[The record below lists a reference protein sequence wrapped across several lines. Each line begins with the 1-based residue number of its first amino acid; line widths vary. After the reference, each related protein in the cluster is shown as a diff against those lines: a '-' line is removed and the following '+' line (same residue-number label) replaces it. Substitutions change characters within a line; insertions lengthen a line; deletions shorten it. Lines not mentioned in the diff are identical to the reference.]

1 MKYIFLGVICE
12 IYWAYGLKHF
22 VGSFWGLGSVIVAVV
37 ASFVLLIMACKKLE
51 VSVAYA
57 VFVGL
62 GSAGLV
68 GIDLFLVGLDWKKLF
83 LLCVL
88 LVGIVG
94 LKYSEGKAQ

>member
-1 MKYIFLGVICE
+1 M
-12 IYWAYGLKHF
+12 
-22 VGSFWGLGSVIVAVV
+22 IVAVV

-62 GSAGLV
+62 GSARLV
-68 GIDLFLVGLDWKKLF
+68 GIEWKKLF